1 MSGRRCYN
9 PRGNREP
16 VPAQEAPGIREH
28 SSQIGTTMTV
38 FGIGTMELILILLL
52 LILVFGPDRISEM
65 ARWLGQAYRKLSG
78 VTSEVN
84 RQVTQVRKAVDGSL
98 EMPNLA
104 RPLQEAAAEID
115 AVQKGVSQEI
125 SAPPEAAPVAA
136 AGEEEE

>member
-1 MSGRRCYN
+1 
-9 PRGNREP
+9 
-16 VPAQEAPGIREH
+16 
-28 SSQIGTTMTV
+28 MTV

-78 VTSEVN
+78 VTTEVN
-84 RQVTQVRKAVDGSL
+84 RQVSQVRKAVDGSL

-125 SAPPEAAPVAA
+125 SALPEVAPAAA
-136 AGEEEE
+136 AGAAALAAAEEEE